1 MKQYPCHSY
10 TVFITQRNTN
20 TNTSVGNT
28 PGHTAQSNNGTPHS
42 VTPHSVTSHSVT
54 PHSVTS
60 HSVTSHSITSHSIT
74 SHCITRVKKTR
85 QDKTGQD
92 KTRQATKQFLKH
104 KTTLLTLQETDQDY
118 PYNVKHFPIEVL
130 KEKLWVA
137 VAVAVHVA
145 VDALAPALAHH
156 RVVEKPGTRAL
167 EAQR

>member
-1 MKQYPCHSY
+1 MEHH
-10 TVFITQRNTN
+10 T
-20 TNTSVGNT
+20 T
-28 PGHTAQSNNGTPHS
+28 P
-42 VTPHSVTSHSVT
+42 
-54 PHSVTS
+54 

-85 QDKTGQD
+85 QDKA
-92 KTRQATKQFLKH
+92 RQATKQFLKH